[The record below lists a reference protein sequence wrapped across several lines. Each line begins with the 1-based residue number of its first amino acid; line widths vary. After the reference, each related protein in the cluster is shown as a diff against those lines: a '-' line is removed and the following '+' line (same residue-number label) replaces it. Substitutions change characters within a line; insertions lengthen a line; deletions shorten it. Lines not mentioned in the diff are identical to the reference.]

1 MRRQSGSLRRVFD
14 VVFGVGGGASRALR
28 AFGEGHVETRWPTP
42 RLCGRASG
50 VHGRYPPQFDPWSR
64 CRASQHWLS
73 AKSVGKKSEQETPSK
88 RTRSTHKARPAL
100 LALRH
105 PTHSPPAPHRLAV
118 TPACLPTNPA
128 AAACPCADNMALYS
142 LFKLTVLCALFH
154 EAAAAVRRQPPPTPA
169 LFPAHLSSEPPRLP
183 GPSLHRSIHACHAA
197 TTALSPHRTRPRR
210 APGTAT
216 RPTLR
221 LACTRPYRSQS
232 VGARSTS
239 SI

>member
-1 MRRQSGSLRRVFD
+1 MRFELLVRGTLRPDGPRRAYVGVHLAYMADIPPNLILGAVAGRRSIGFPRRVSERKANKRHQANTFNPQ
-14 VVFGVGGGASRALR
+14 
-28 AFGEGHVETRWPTP
+28 GET
-42 RLCGRASG
+42 
-50 VHGRYPPQFDPWSR
+50 
-64 CRASQHWLS
+64 
-73 AKSVGKKSEQETPSK
+73 
-88 RTRSTHKARPAL
+88 AL